1 MEKKSRR
8 ELIGDVIVIGGGFAG
23 IGAAIA
29 AGRKGLTVYLV
40 EASRKIGGV
49 MSSCLG
55 MPLGGGYPLNK
66 NIGGI
71 FQNFV
76 ERLYA
81 MNPPA
86 AEKRECSL
94 HEFGPEVLYD
104 YDIAVHTLFT
114 MLEEAGV
121 HMLLNTIAVEPE
133 VKEHRIESLILCDK
147 SGQFTVNAKIFL
159 DCSGD
164 GDISKKAG
172 VPYTIGDDGGRMMG
186 VTLTFLMK
194 NASWDKIFL
203 EGYDPYFRQ
212 YTKKGIEEGKIH
224 EDLHKLYLMKGFHKD
239 TVFFNSVVIKGVDA
253 TDQEEVTRATHEAR
267 KRCHDLKNFVK
278 ETIPGFENAI
288 MVNTGAQVGVRET
301 RKFEGMHYLTGEE
314 LAGAKKF
321 QDGIVACN
329 NPIDDVM
336 RKSSSMTHDSIVE
349 EGEYYTIPFRSL
361 VPKKLQNLMFA
372 GRIISADPTAFAS
385 LRGMPQC
392 MQMGHAV
399 GLSADMAIREGIKV
413 QDIDRDLLVE
423 GLKDEGL
430 NLL

>member
-1 MEKKSRR
+1 ME
-8 ELIGDVIVIGGGFAG
+8 
-23 IGAAIA
+23 
-29 AGRKGLTVYLV
+29 
-40 EASRKIGGV
+40 
-49 MSSCLG
+49 
-55 MPLGGGYPLNK
+55 
-66 NIGGI
+66 
-71 FQNFV
+71 
-76 ERLYA
+76 
-81 MNPPA
+81 
-86 AEKRECSL
+86 
-94 HEFGPEVLYD
+94 
-104 YDIAVHTLFT
+104 
-114 MLEEAGV
+114 
-121 HMLLNTIAVEPE
+121 
-133 VKEHRIESLILCDK
+133 
-147 SGQFTVNAKIFL
+147 
-159 DCSGD
+159 
-164 GDISKKAG
+164 
-172 VPYTIGDDGGRMMG
+172 
-186 VTLTFLMK
+186 

-224 EDLHKLYLMKGFHKD
+224 EDLYKLYLMKGFHKD

-267 KRCHDLKNFVK
+267 KRCHNLKNFVK
-278 ETIPGFENAI
+278 ETIPGFENAR
-288 MVNTGAQVGVRET
+288 MVNTGVQVGVRET

-314 LAGAKKF
+314 LARAKKF
-321 QDGIVACN
+321 KDGIVACN

-336 RKSSSMTHDSIVE
+336 RKSSSMTHDFIVE

-399 GLSADMAIREGIKV
+399 GLAADMAIREGIKV

-423 GLKDEGL
+423 GLRDEGL